1 MSKPDTSA
9 DELREK
15 IKAEVREHGIDVSGF
30 RVGKSAEEAA
40 DSIMQLLSDT
50 VKAEVN
56 KVLDELVNHKK
67 VGTIEVFG
75 GVFGTTKNID
85 AIPLSAI
92 EQVRKEW
99 GDAQEKTKENTL

>member
-1 MSKPDTSA
+1 MNKTEDNTSA

-15 IKAEVREHGIDVSGF
+15 IKAEVMEHGIDVSGF

-40 DSIMQLLSDT
+40 DSIMHLLSDT

-75 GVFGTTKNID
+75 GVFGTTKNIE

-99 GDAQEKTKENTL
+99 SNGK